1 MIIKNILN
9 TIVVPEAIVEYIIS
23 FICDRRGYNIILYNQ
38 RKKIN
43 IPRMNRIITE
53 IKFFNNLGCSIPWL
67 KPTKE
72 QNKNS
77 FLFKKK
83 LKKGKAS
90 IVYHTGC
97 YKGNWQEEAETQLI
111 RRQEINLRR
120 ILNR

>member
-1 MIIKNILN
+1 MIIENILN
-9 TIVVPEAIVEYIIS
+9 TILPEAIVEYIIS
-23 FICDRRGYNIILYNQ
+23 FTCDRRGYNMILYNQ

-53 IKFFNNLGCSIPWL
+53 IKFFNNVACSIPWL

-72 QNKNS
+72 QNQNS
-77 FLFKKK
+77 LLFKKT

-97 YKGNWQEEAETQLI
+97 YKGYWQEAAETQLI